1 MILQHYKKKFFNSL
15 TKLYPKSEIDSFFLI
30 LIEEYLGF
38 QKTDSIVKSDEKIPE
53 EKFKLLENARKRLQ
67 QEEPIQ
73 YILGKTTFYG
83 FPFLVTNAV
92 LIPRPETEELI
103 EWVISD
109 ISKSKTFKTN
119 ITSIKNSLNKKLTIL
134 DIGTGTGCISISL
147 KKHIPEATIFGIDI
161 CKEALKIA
169 KKNKMI
175 NEVDVNFILQDILNP
190 FKLNQQL
197 DIIVSNPPYVRE
209 IEKKEIK
216 NNVLENEPHLALFV
230 KNTNPLLF
238 YDKIVDFAK
247 VNLNKNGVLYFEI
260 NQYLSH
266 ETMSLLK
273 SKGLKNIQLKKDF
286 KGNDRMIKASF

>member
-1 MILQHYKKKFFNSL
+1 MILQLFKTKFYNSL
-15 TKLYPKSEIDSFFLI
+15 KKLYPKTEIDSFFFLLI
-30 LIEEYLGF
+30 KEYLGY
-38 QKTDSIVKSDEKIPE
+38 QKTDSVLKSKEKIPKE
-53 EKFKLLENARKRLQ
+53 NLKLLEDATKRLQ

-83 FPFLVTNAV
+83 LPFLVNNTV
-92 LIPRPETEELI
+92 LIPRPETEELV
-103 EWVISD
+103 EWIISD
-109 ISKSKTFKTN
+109 ISKSKNTESNFTN
-119 ITSIKNSLNKKLTIL
+119 IKSSISKKLTIL
-134 DIGTGTGCISISL
+134 DIGTGTGCIPISL
-147 KKHIPEATIFGIDI
+147 KKKLPESKIFAIDI

-169 KKNKMI
+169 QKNTMI
-175 NEVDVNFILQDILNP
+175 NKVDVHFILQDILNP

-230 KNTNPLLF
+230 KDTNPLLF

-266 ETMSLLK
+266 ETISLLK
-273 SKGLKNIQLKKDF
+273 SKGLKKIQLKKDF
-286 KGNDRMIKASF
+286 LGNDRMIKANF